1 MKRVVITNTMVDLY
15 KEKSFNFLPYIMWQK
30 FPSWADFYEYRIR
43 IGWLCW
49 NVTITLKDESEKWRM
64 T

>member
-1 MKRVVITNTMVDLY
+1 MVDLY

-43 IGWLCW
+43 FGWLCW
-49 NVTITLKDESEKWRM
+49 NVTVTLKDESEKWRM